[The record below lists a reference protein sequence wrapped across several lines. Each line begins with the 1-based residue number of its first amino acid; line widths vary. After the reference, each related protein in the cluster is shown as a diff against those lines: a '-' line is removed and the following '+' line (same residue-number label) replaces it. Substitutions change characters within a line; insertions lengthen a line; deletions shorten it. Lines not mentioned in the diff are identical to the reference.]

1 MRSMELLELE
11 EFLLLRDNILLLL
24 LSSLNLSKENLSF
37 FTRSN
42 SYVGVVEKIS
52 QGLVLLKSLMV
63 ISYQYNI
70 GK

>member
-1 MRSMELLELE
+1 MELLELE

-63 ISYQYNI
+63 ISYHYNI